1 VSFSAASNRADERGA
16 FMNISKFE
24 AFVKVVEQGSL
35 TKAAVMLGYTQSGVS
50 HIISDLEEEFGFA
63 LLFRSRAGVRL
74 TADGERVLPVIRS
87 ILNSN
92 ERLNEIIAS
101 VHGLDSGTVRI
112 GTFTSVAVHWLPGM
126 IKEFLDAHPNIDI
139 KLMNGDY
146 HDVEQW
152 INEGAVD
159 LGFVVLPTPLDCECV
174 PLIEDKLLA
183 VLPPEHSLAKLQRF
197 PVEEFEHE
205 PYISLLENS
214 DQDARSALE
223 KAGVRRNI
231 KFVTKD
237 DYAIIAMVE
246 QGLGVSIMPELLLK
260 GYKNIKALELSIPSS
275 RTIALAIPEAS
286 KASPASC
293 SFSNHICRW
302 VEKNKAD

>member
-1 VSFSAASNRADERGA
+1 MMLEGGVLI
-16 FMNISKFE
+16 MNISKFE
-24 AFVKVVEQGSL
+24 AFVKVVELGSL
-35 TKAAVMLGYTQSGVS
+35 TKAGAELGYTQSGVS

-63 LLFRSRAGVRL
+63 LLLRSRAGVRL
-74 TADGERVLPVIRS
+74 TSDGERLLPVIRS

-92 ERLNEIIAS
+92 EQLNQIIAAI
-101 VHGLDSGTVRI
+101 HGLDSGTVRI

-126 IKEFLDAHPNIDI
+126 IKEFLNDHPGIDV

-152 INEGAVD
+152 INEGSVD
-159 LGFVVLPTPLDCECV
+159 LGFIVMPTALDCECV

-183 VLPPEHSLAKLQRF
+183 VLPPDHRLAGLDRF
-197 PVEEFEHE
+197 PVEEFAHE

-214 DQDARSALE
+214 DQDARRALE
-223 KAGVRRNI
+223 RIGVRRNI

-246 QGLGVSIMPELLLK
+246 HGLGVSIMPELLIK
-260 GYKNIKALELSIPSS
+260 GYKNVKTLELSEPSS
-275 RTIALAIPEAS
+275 RTIALAIPSSS
-286 KASPASC
+286 KASPAAR
-293 SFSNHICRW
+293 SFCEHVRRF
-302 VEKNKAD
+302 VEKHKAEGTR